1 MDKCLAQCAIQANT
15 SNKKDN
21 MMWYKDTSTEMA
33 AWRIILLD
41 RILHPALQILIL
53 SSLAPDT
60 APKGP
65 PIFATLQLG
74 NVSKARNIRLLAD

>member
-1 MDKCLAQCAIQANT
+1 MDKSLAQCAIQANT

-21 MMWYKDTSTEMA
+21 MMWYKDTSTVMA

-41 RILHPALQILIL
+41 GVLHPALPILIL

-65 PIFATLQLG
+65 LVFVALQLG
-74 NVSKARNIRLLAD
+74 NVSNARNIRVLAD